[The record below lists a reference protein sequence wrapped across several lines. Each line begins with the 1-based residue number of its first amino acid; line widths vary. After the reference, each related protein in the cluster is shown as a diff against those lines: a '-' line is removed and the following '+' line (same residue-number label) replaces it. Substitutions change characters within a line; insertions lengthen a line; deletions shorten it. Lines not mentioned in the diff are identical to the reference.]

1 MKPVLKGAGFAD
13 ARGFTLVELMACVA
27 MILVLAGLLM
37 AAIPAAT
44 ARTRA
49 LRCSNSL
56 RQMGIGLSTYLA
68 DHRAYPEGYAERWMD
83 LASGVH
89 SPQLASCPELP
100 GYSYAVNVRG
110 ASPLSMGWNHLGL
123 GPRAGPRP
131 TREQEVVAPSQMIA
145 VSHAVQSFAP
155 PNVAPELAKA
165 RVHGGAVSFLKC
177 DGGIETLRSGPSAAK
192 AVANRWN
199 SDNQAHFEFW

>member
-1 MKPVLKGAGFAD
+1 MKRVSKGAGFGNS
-13 ARGFTLVELMACVA
+13 RGFTLVEVLVCLAIV
-27 MILVLAGLLM
+27 LVLAGILLS
-37 AAIPAAT
+37 AIPAAT

-49 LRCSNSL
+49 LRCGNSL

-83 LASGVH
+83 LAPG
-89 SPQLASCPELP
+89 
-100 GYSYAVNVRG
+100 GYSYGVNVRG
-110 ASPLSMGWNHLGL
+110 VSPLSMGRNHLGL
-123 GPRAGPRP
+123 GPRPGPRP

-155 PNVAPELAKA
+155 PNVALELANV

-177 DGGIETLRSGPSAAK
+177 DGGVETLRSGPSAAK

-199 SDNQAHFEFW
+199 SDNQPHFEFW